1 MGITHLSGL
10 EVAGVPIISS
20 GGLPFYTGNYYFVNE
35 TTGSDG
41 NSGTSDFPFK
51 TLTQAQAKATANQND
66 VVVFQG
72 TIHVTSSVLWAKNQV
87 HLIGMAEPGR
97 VGKRARISVTGT
109 TAFNNL
115 VNVTA
120 SGCHFS
126 NFGTFYGFND
136 TLSVGAFVCWLD
148 TGGRNTY
155 DNVEFD
161 GFGDGT
167 ASTGTANLTGARAFK
182 LNTST
187 GECTWRNCY
196 FGVDTVVRNATNYTL
211 EIAGGAPRLTFEN
224 CTFSADLGASG
235 GSSSHVLIGS
245 AGIDRWVTFFNC
257 RFFDTTKSGGTT
269 MTQAFNVS
277 SSAGGFVFLD
287 QSTIVGITKPETT
300 ASNSIFIN
308 NSAVSA
314 TAGIAINN
322 T

>member
-1 MGITHLSGL
+1 MGTTNLSQLTLDTGP
-10 EVAGVPIISS
+10 V
-20 GGLPFYTGNYYFVNE
+20 LPGAFLYTGNWYFVNE

-41 NSGTSDFPFK
+41 NDGTAQFPFK

-87 HLIGMAEPGR
+87 HLIGMCCPLTI
-97 VGKRARISVTGT
+97 GKRARISVTGT

-120 SGCHFS
+120 SGCHFA

-148 TGGRNTY
+148 TGGRNAY
-155 DNVEFD
+155 DSVEFD

-187 GECTWRNCY
+187 GECTFRNCY
-196 FGVDTVVRNATNYTL
+196 FGVDTVVRNAINYTL
-211 EIAGGAPRLTFEN
+211 EIAGGAPRVIFEN
-224 CTFSADLGASG
+224 CTFSADLGSSG
-235 GSSSHVLIGS
+235 AAACHLLVGSS
-245 AGIDRWVTFFNC
+245 GIDREVTFNRC

-277 SSAGGFVFLD
+277 ASAGGTIFMD
-287 QSTIVGITKPETT
+287 QCTIIGITKPETT